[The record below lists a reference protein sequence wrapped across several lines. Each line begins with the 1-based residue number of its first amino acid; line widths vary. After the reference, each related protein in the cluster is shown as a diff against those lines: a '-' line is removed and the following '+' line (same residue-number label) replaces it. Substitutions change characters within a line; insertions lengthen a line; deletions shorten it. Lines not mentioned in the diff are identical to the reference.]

1 MTLTNNDLVKYRLAR
16 AFETLDEAKL
26 LATSDHWNAVANRL
40 YYAAFYAVCALLIS
54 KDINYKSHNGVKKAF
69 HEHFIKNK
77 LFSIQYGILYNR
89 LFNNRQEGDY
99 IDFQQFSNEEIEPY
113 ISETKELVETINAFL
128 S

>member
-1 MTLTNNDLVKYRLAR
+1 MILSNDDLVKYRLSR

-77 LFSIQYGILYNR
+77 LFNTDCGILYNR

-99 IDFQQFSNEEIEPY
+99 IDFQQFDRAEIEPY
-113 ISETKELVETINAFL
+113 IHETKELVVLIDAFL
-128 S
+128 R

>member
-1 MTLTNNDLVKYRLAR
+1 MILSNDDLVNYRLSR

-77 LFSIQYGILYNR
+77 LFNTDLGILYNR

-99 IDFQQFSNEEIEPY
+99 IDFQQFDRTEIEPY
-113 ISETKELVETINAFL
+113 IQDTKELVVLIDVFL
-128 S
+128 R